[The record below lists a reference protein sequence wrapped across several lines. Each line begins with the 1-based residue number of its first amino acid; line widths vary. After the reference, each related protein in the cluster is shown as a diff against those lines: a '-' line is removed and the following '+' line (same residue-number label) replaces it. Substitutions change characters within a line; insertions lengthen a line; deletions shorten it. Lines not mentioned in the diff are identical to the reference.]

1 MAGYSISNDKVENFF
16 EMFHDSGINFS
27 DKEELIALMK
37 ITFCTNRNEK
47 ENLPKHFSAF
57 FKNSQ
62 EIYELKKKQEKLR
75 NSSNN
80 LSDAIE
86 KTKQEYQVRIQKHLD
101 ETNLSPLSQKD
112 REALKKASKPFTKKL
127 TDSELNFIND
137 VCKEKMERKKK
148 FSEKNLQALKK
159 HVVKL
164 SEEQLCKG
172 NLENFKDAETMLKIL
187 SKKELQKFISGQDI
201 TLLHESLEKEIAKL
215 KSSAEKDKKEAERIQ
230 KEIDE
235 KMSKDMLKPMAK
247 IHRSDFSGGKN
258 SIRTL
263 IDAPSCVDKK
273 FKQLSDH
280 EKAEVRQYLKNNL
293 LKFKTKMNRNIN
305 TLSKIQIN
313 MKETI
318 QNTCKTGGLPIDLIF
333 NKPLRRKTDLVLI
346 LDVSGSCKEAAEMM
360 ISFMWILQDLF
371 PRGCKMFAFT
381 NKLYDI
387 SEIMKADDPDAA
399 IQVVLETIPR
409 SGAYSN
415 YYIPLET
422 LWCEKKSAITKDSLV
437 IFMGDAR
444 NNKNQSGVEFLK
456 NISRRAKRCYWL
468 NTDAYEKWDQGDSI
482 AATYAN
488 YSDMYE
494 VVRVNDMIRFILNI
508 K

>member
-1 MAGYSISNDKVENFF
+1 MILNYITSFVEYLNMAGYSISNDKVENFF

-333 NKPLRRKTDLVLI
+333 NKPLR
-346 LDVSGSCKEAAEMM
+346 
-360 ISFMWILQDLF
+360 
-371 PRGCKMFAFT
+371 
-381 NKLYDI
+381 
-387 SEIMKADDPDAA
+387 
-399 IQVVLETIPR
+399 
-409 SGAYSN
+409 
-415 YYIPLET
+415 
-422 LWCEKKSAITKDSLV
+422 
-437 IFMGDAR
+437 
-444 NNKNQSGVEFLK
+444 
-456 NISRRAKRCYWL
+456 
-468 NTDAYEKWDQGDSI
+468 
-482 AATYAN
+482 
-488 YSDMYE
+488 
-494 VVRVNDMIRFILNI
+494 
-508 K
+508 